1 MREGTREAYEER
13 ILLAQR
19 YIWQHL
25 DEPIRL
31 EDLAREVS
39 FSPYHFHRLFAG
51 LVGESVGEYARRL
64 RLERAALE
72 LRYGSRDLVTVAS
85 DAGYETQEAFTRAF
99 RSHFGVPP
107 GAYRQ
112 GARSSRDPSVRPR
125 SPHHPEGGVPMN
137 VEIRTLE
144 PLDVAFL
151 RHTGPY
157 AECAAAWEKL
167 CSFPKLQKTFGP
179 GTLFLGICYDDPDV
193 TEPDKIRLDVCA
205 TVPPGF
211 VPDEGL
217 SVQHL
222 AGGDYAVYLHT
233 GPYEGLHDAYRRIFG
248 QWLPGS
254 GREVQFAPSLE
265 VYLDDPTRTPP
276 EKCRTEIRIPL
287 K

>member
-1 MREGTREAYEER
+1 M
-13 ILLAQR
+13 
-19 YIWQHL
+19 
-25 DEPIRL
+25 
-31 EDLAREVS
+31 
-39 FSPYHFHRLFAG
+39 
-51 LVGESVGEYARRL
+51 
-64 RLERAALE
+64 
-72 LRYGSRDLVTVAS
+72 
-85 DAGYETQEAFTRAF
+85 
-99 RSHFGVPP
+99 
-107 GAYRQ
+107 
-112 GARSSRDPSVRPR
+112 
-125 SPHHPEGGVPMN
+125 
-137 VEIRTLE
+137 
-144 PLDVAFL
+144 
-151 RHTGPY
+151 
-157 AECAAAWEKL
+157 
-167 CSFPKLQKTFGP
+167 
-179 GTLFLGICYDDPDV
+179 

-217 SVQHL
+217 SVQRL